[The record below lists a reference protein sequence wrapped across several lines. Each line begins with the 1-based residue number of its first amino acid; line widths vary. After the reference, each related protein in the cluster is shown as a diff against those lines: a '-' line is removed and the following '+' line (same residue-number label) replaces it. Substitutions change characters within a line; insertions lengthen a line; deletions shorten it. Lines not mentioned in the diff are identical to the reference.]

1 MSYKGIHPTAAL
13 LTGPYHKGVRLNT
26 KSLQPYE
33 EKCLCRAERLDKW
46 FPTISYT
53 AAVSLLALLAN

>member
-13 LTGPYHKGVRLNT
+13 LTGPYPRAYGSTK

-46 FPTISYT
+46 FLTISYT

>member
-13 LTGPYHKGVRLNT
+13 LTDPYPKGVRLNK

-33 EKCLCRAERLDKW
+33 EKCFCRAERLGKW
-46 FPTISYT
+46 FLTTSYT
-53 AAVSLLALLAN
+53 AAISLLALLAN